1 MSDPVSDRLYLGRI
15 TPGMDVCDVTG
26 EKVGSIAHIY
36 HLDESTAGTAPSTEG
51 AAAEVVSE
59 SMPQSTPGTA
69 PARTGEEILEVKT
82 GFLGLGK
89 HWYIPISAVQEVL
102 TDSIFLSKS
111 RDAFKELGYE
121 NKPEHLAEAH

>member
-1 MSDPVSDRLYLGRI
+1 MSDQITNQLFLGRI

-36 HLDESTAGTAPSTEG
+36 RVDEGTA
-51 AAAEVVSE
+51 
-59 SMPQSTPGTA
+59 TPPNEAT
-69 PARTGEEILEVKT
+69 PARSADDLLEVKS

-89 HWYIPISAVQEVL
+89 HYYIPLSAVQEVL

-111 RDAFKELGYE
+111 RESFEALGYE
-121 NKPEHLAEAH
+121 NKPSHLSELH

>member
-1 MSDPVSDRLYLGRI
+1 MADTMADRMYLGRI

-26 EKVGSIAHIY
+26 EKVGSISHIY
-36 HLDESTAGTAPSTEG
+36 HLDESTAGTAPTEG
-51 AAAEVVSE
+51 TAPE
-59 SMPQSTPGTA
+59 ST

>member
-1 MSDPVSDRLYLGRI
+1 MTDSMSDRLYLGRI

-36 HLDESTAGTAPSTEG
+36 RFDQGTEVTDETTPSRGGDEF
-51 AAAEVVSE
+51 
-59 SMPQSTPGTA
+59 
-69 PARTGEEILEVKT
+69 IEVKS

-89 HWYIPISAVQEVL
+89 HYYVPMSAVQEVL

-111 RDAFKELGYE
+111 RETFAELGYE
-121 NKPEHLAEAH
+121 EKPAHFAELH